1 MDSRVCTAGMHI
13 FNGNNS
19 VAADNFFIYT
29 LIDQD
34 EEHADFIKRLRIE
47 NNLNERCGK
56 LKIDNY
62 IVEITVVEN
71 KKMVVVNPSA
81 WKNAAKKVIE
91 GVAELHGKLCK
102 RAKSKRLILY
112 HTFHTYNFFYLY
124 IHVHLLD

>member
-71 KKMVVVNPSA
+71 KKN
-81 WKNAAKKVIE
+81 
-91 GVAELHGKLCK
+91 GRCK
-102 RAKSKRLILY
+102 PFSVEVRCQKGHRRGRRI
-112 HTFHTYNFFYLY
+112 TW
-124 IHVHLLD
+124 